1 MHGIGEVTASCR
13 DCRSA
18 ASILLAVSGIFGVC
32 HFDGS
37 PVDRALVS
45 RMSETLAHDG
55 RDGEGAAL
63 ESSSAIGCRLLYS
76 SFDSARTAQPVR
88 TASGARVVFDGHLH
102 NRGELIAELRNLCDV
117 SAATSDAGLAAA
129 SYEICGPTF
138 AGRLLGDFAVA
149 VLDVPERRVV
159 LARDCM
165 GIRPLYY
172 RRSSSSI
179 LFGSEIKTLIVDPD
193 YQVRPNN
200 QLLSELLL
208 RRAHRRPS
216 DDTTL
221 FAGVSQVPPAHVAVF
236 TRSGTRLHRYWDFD
250 RRVGL
255 GSRQSFDDYAHAF
268 GHLFERAVERRL
280 RGTHPT
286 AIAVSGGVD
295 SSSIFC
301 AAARTNDG
309 PLVGLTYTPRDGSAS
324 DESAFVTDVER
335 SCGRQIRRV
344 DTPEEGLLFQSAA
357 IVGVAESPM
366 LNGQWFRGHRLL
378 NAATAAGA
386 RTLLTG
392 HWGDQ
397 LLFDQAYLVDLL
409 RAGAWRTLSAHL
421 REYPRWFPD
430 ASDREFV
437 IQFGSDVLEYALPS
451 WVRSAVRAA
460 RQRLNNPEPWDDW
473 YADSF
478 RHEPRP
484 DVFEHATG
492 ATALA
497 CALYREVRSQYH
509 HLCLEWNAKVG
520 ASYGVDIAFPFLD
533 RDLVEFLIGVPGIV
547 LARDGVPKALL
558 RESLSGLTPDAILSR
573 RTKANFTDAVNRSTR
588 QDFAALV
595 TLLTPDPLVVE
606 LGYVDAGKLA
616 RGLSAARAA
625 LEHSTTSIVS
635 WRVTAVAAL
644 ELWLRQFVEP
654 QDNGREDIAW
664 QRTSLASAR

>member
-1 MHGIGEVTASCR
+1 MHGIGEGTASCQ

-18 ASILLAVSGIFGVC
+18 ASILLAVSGIFGLC

-45 RMSETLAHDG
+45 RMSETLAHND
-55 RDGEGAAL
+55 RDGEGVAF
-63 ESSSAIGCRLLYS
+63 ESSGAIGCRLLYS
-76 SFDSARTAQPVR
+76 SFDRARTAQPVR
-88 TASGARVVFDGHLH
+88 TASGALVVFDGCLH
-102 NRGELIAELRNLCDV
+102 NRGELISELRNLCDV

-138 AGRLLGDFAVA
+138 ASRLLGDFAVA
-149 VLDVPERRVV
+149 VLDVPQRRVV

-172 RRSSSSI
+172 RSSSSSI
-179 LFGSEIKTLIVDPD
+179 LFGSEIKALIVEPR

-216 DDTTL
+216 DHATL
-221 FAGVSQVPPAHVAVF
+221 FAGVSQVPPAHVAVL
-236 TRSGTRLHRYWDFD
+236 TSSGTRLHRYWDFD
-250 RRVGL
+250 RRRCD
-255 GSRQSFDDYAHAF
+255 SRQSFDDYTHAF
-268 GHLFERAVERRL
+268 RHFFERAVSRRL
-280 RGTHPT
+280 HPTHLT
-286 AIAVSGGVD
+286 AIAVSGGLD

-301 AAARTNDG
+301 AADRTHAG
-309 PLVGLTYTPRDGSAS
+309 PLVGFTYTPRDGSAS

-335 SCGRQIRRV
+335 ACDTPVRHLE
-344 DTPEEGLLFQSAA
+344 TPEEGLLFQSA
-357 IVGVAESPM
+357 GVVRMAEAPM

-378 NAATAAGA
+378 NAVTAAGA

-409 RAGAWRTLSAHL
+409 RTGAWRTLSAHL
-421 REYPRWFPD
+421 REYRRWFPD
-430 ASDREFV
+430 ANDREFV
-437 IQFGSDVLEYALPS
+437 FQFGSDVLEYALPR

-460 RQRLNNPEPWDDW
+460 KRGLTSPEPWDDW
-473 YADSF
+473 FADSF
-478 RHEPRP
+478 RQEARP
-484 DVFEHATG
+484 DVFEHAPG

-520 ASYGVDIAFPFLD
+520 AGYGVDLAFPFLD
-533 RDLVEFLIGVPGIV
+533 RDLVEFLMGMPGVV
-547 LARDGVPKALL
+547 LARGGVPKALL
-558 RESLSGLTPDAILSR
+558 RESLTGLTPDAILSR
-573 RTKANFTDAVNRSTR
+573 RTKADFTGAVNRSTR

-595 TLLTPDPLVVE
+595 QMLTATPLVVE

-616 RGLSAARAA
+616 RGLSAAGAA
-625 LEHSTTSIVS
+625 LERSNTSIVS

-654 QDNGREDIAW
+654 REPRREDTAW